1 VFYCRYEREHSQRYQ
16 EGSRLNMTSRI
27 DLGHER
33 RQGRIREEEKRKG
46 SKWRKIGA
54 IDQER
59 NYGPREEPRT
69 KRGAKDQERNHGP
82 REEPRTKRRA
92 KDQKRSQGPRE
103 ESWTKRGIMDQERNH
118 GPREEPWTKRRAMD
132 QETQEQAKRREE
144 PRE

>member
-1 VFYCRYEREHSQRYQ
+1 MFYCRYEREHSQRYQ
-16 EGSRLNMTSRI
+16 EGSILNMASRI

-82 REEPRTKRRA
+82 REE
-92 KDQKRSQGPRE
+92 
-103 ESWTKRGIMDQERNH
+103 SWTKRGAMDQERSH
-118 GPREEPWTKRRAMD
+118 EPRDPRASQEKRRTKRVNS
-132 QETQEQAKRREE
+132 
-144 PRE
+144 